1 MTWIAGVGFQVFSRV
16 RTTPALLLLASV
28 LVWPGLAPAQTVPS
42 TIPPLTSPIERMQ
55 PPAQPEVAPPAE
67 APPEAVPEESGP
79 SVHIT
84 GVEVDGA
91 TVYPAP
97 EVASAFA
104 EIDGHT
110 VSPGQIADAVR
121 ALQTKY
127 RGDGYFL
134 TVVRSTLRLAP
145 SGLILHVQVIEGY
158 ISDVKIDGDVGPV
171 GVLIYNYLRHLPE
184 KRPTKFADVERYVLL
199 AKAIPGITIRTVL
212 FPARDEPG
220 AVELVAQVQRKS
232 FDLLATDDNRG
243 PRTAGPN
250 EMLVGAGAN
259 SFSSLGER
267 TEVFIFDT
275 PFSDE
280 QVFGQASYEGFIGSE
295 GLKFRAYAGYGTS
308 VPGNVLAITG
318 YSGDL
323 FLAGGAL
330 EYPVLLSRRLSLAV
344 NAALDIDQS
353 QIALLGSDGSLN
365 PESKIKLRIL
375 RIGEKLQIQDELLGF
390 GRSAAD
396 TVNFTVHHGVPE
408 LAGSSNDAA
417 FTPRPG
423 ERNDFLKVTT
433 EIVRVQNLFAWGAS
447 SVALKTAFS
456 GQWTPAILPP
466 SEKFLF
472 GGEQYGRGFYN
483 GEVTGDRAAAGT
495 VEPQLNQTLEG
506 KVFGHPYLVG
516 VQYYTFFD
524 IGQMWSNAPGDV
536 NTHIESTGVGIRA
549 NLTAWLSAQVEGVRR
564 FTRRPNAATGSDEPL
579 DALFFRVSVHL

>member
-1 MTWIAGVGFQVFSRV
+1 MTRWPLA
-16 RTTPALLLLASV
+16 TPTLLLLASF
-28 LVWPGLAPAQTVPS
+28 LAWPVSALAQAVPG

-55 PPAQPEVAPPAE
+55 PPAQPEVAPPTV
-67 APPEAVPEESGP
+67 APPAAVPEAAGP
-79 SVHIT
+79 PVHVA
-84 GVEVDGA
+84 GVEIDGA
-91 TVYPAP
+91 TVYPAS
-97 EVASAFA
+97 EVASLFA
-104 EIDGHT
+104 GLDGRT
-110 VSPGQIADAVR
+110 VSPDEIADAVR

-127 RGDGYFL
+127 REEGYFL
-134 TVVRSTLRLAP
+134 TVVHNTFRPAP
-145 SGLILHVQVIEGY
+145 SGTLLHVQVIEGY
-158 ISDVKIDGDVGPV
+158 ISDVKLDGDVGPV

-184 KRPTKFADVERYVLL
+184 KRPTKFSDVERYVLL
-199 AKAIPGITIRTVL
+199 AKAIPGITIRTIL

-232 FDLLATDDNRG
+232 FDILATDDNRG

-250 EMLVGAGAN
+250 EMLVGVSAN

-267 TEVFIFDT
+267 TEAFIFDT

-308 VPGNVLAITG
+308 LPGNVLAITG

-330 EYPVLLSRRLSLAV
+330 EYPAILSRRLSLAL

-353 QIALLGSDGSLN
+353 QIALLGSDGFLN
-365 PESKIKLRIL
+365 PQSKIKLRIL
-375 RIGEKLQIQDELLGF
+375 RLGEKLQIQDDLLGF
-390 GRSAAD
+390 GRSAAN
-396 TVNFTVHHGVPE
+396 TVNLTVHQGLPE

-417 FTPRPG
+417 FSPRPG
-423 ERNDFLKVTT
+423 ERNNFSKVTA
-433 EIVRVQNLFAWGAS
+433 EVVRVQNLFALGAS
-447 SVALKTAFS
+447 TVALKTAFS
-456 GQWTPAILPP
+456 GQWTRAILPP

-495 VEPQLNQTLEG
+495 IEPQLNQTLEG
-506 KVFGHPYLVG
+506 KVLGYSYLVG
-516 VQYYTFFD
+516 LQYYTFFD
-524 IGQMWSNAPGDV
+524 IGQTWSNAPGDV
-536 NTHIESTGVGIRA
+536 NTHIESTGIGIRV

-564 FTRRPNAATGSDEPL
+564 FTRRPNAAAGSDEPL

>member
-1 MTWIAGVGFQVFSRV
+1 MTLQVGDGFHISSLV
-16 RTTPALLLLASV
+16 RAAPALLWLASV
-28 LVWPGLAPAQTVPS
+28 FIWPCSAQAQTVPS
-42 TIPPLTSPIERMQ
+42 AIPPLTSPIERMQ
-55 PPAQPEVAPPAE
+55 PPAQPEVAPPALT
-67 APPEAVPEESGP
+67 PPEAIPEEAGP
-79 SVHIT
+79 PVHIT

-91 TVYPAP
+91 TVYSVS
-97 EVASAFA
+97 EVTSMFSHIEGQTIA
-104 EIDGHT
+104 
-110 VSPGQIADAVR
+110 PGQIADAVR

-127 RGDGYFL
+127 REDGYFL
-134 TVVRSTLRLAP
+134 TVVRSTLRQAS
-145 SGLILHVQVIEGY
+145 SGPILHVQVIEGY

-171 GVLIYNYLRHLPE
+171 GVLIYKYLQHLPE
-184 KRPTKFADVERYVLL
+184 KRPTKFSDVERYVLL

-232 FDLLATDDNRG
+232 FDVLATDDNRG

-250 EMLVGAGAN
+250 EMLVGVSAN

-267 TEVFIFDT
+267 TEAFIFDT

-295 GLKFRAYAGYGTS
+295 GLKFRVYAGYGTS

-323 FLAGGAL
+323 LLGGGAL
-330 EYPVLLSRRLSLAV
+330 EYPALLSRRLSLSL

-353 QIALLGSDGSLN
+353 QIALLGSDGFLH
-365 PESKIKLRIL
+365 PDSKIKLRIL
-375 RIGEKLQIQDELLGF
+375 RLGEKLQIQDDLMGF

-396 TVNFTVHHGVPE
+396 TVNFTVHQGLPE
-408 LAGSSNDAA
+408 LAGSSNDAS
-417 FTPRPG
+417 FSPRPG
-423 ERNDFLKVTT
+423 ERNNFSKITT
-433 EIVRVQNLFAWGAS
+433 EIIRVQNLFAWGTS

-456 GQWTPAILPP
+456 GQWTREILPP

-495 VEPQLNQTLEG
+495 IEPQLNQTLDG
-506 KVFGHPYLVG
+506 KIFGHPYLIG

-524 IGQMWSNAPGDV
+524 IGQTWSNAPGDV
-536 NTHIESTGVGIRA
+536 NTHIESTGIGIRA